1 MNVPFLRTFA
11 FVHSWL
17 ADTWAMKKGCNHQF
31 QCMQET
37 WRQDAKNREQMT
49 SLSEHEEIENL
60 RFLLLVHRCNRQKK
74 VSSVRR
80 DKRGYVTVI
89 FFRDGL
95 MHIKYAITI
104 VQFFDSTIDCKTLH
118 RHLFLTLLTPTLL
131 QGNISPSGI
140 QELRLMLHVKKKWCK
155 MSR

>member
-1 MNVPFLRTFA
+1 
-11 FVHSWL
+11 
-17 ADTWAMKKGCNHQF
+17 
-31 QCMQET
+31 MQET

-80 DKRGYVTVI
+80 DKRGYVTVV

-95 MHIKYAITI
+95 MHIKYGITI
-104 VQFFDSTIDCKTLH
+104 VQFFDSIIDCKTPH
-118 RHLFLTLLTPTLL
+118 RHLLSTLLAAIML
-131 QGNISPSGI
+131 QGNLLPSG
-140 QELRLMLHVKKKWCK
+140 M
-155 MSR
+155 